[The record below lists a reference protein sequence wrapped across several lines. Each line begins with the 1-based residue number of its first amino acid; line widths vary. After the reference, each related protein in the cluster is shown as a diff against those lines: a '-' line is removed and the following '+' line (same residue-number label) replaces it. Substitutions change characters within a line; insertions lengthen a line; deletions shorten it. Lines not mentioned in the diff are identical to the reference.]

1 MMNGTI
7 RVVTFFLVILLVS
20 VVVTAQ
26 PSISPQFL
34 SHYTIDVKIDFVTGT
49 FTGSEDVTYW
59 NTTGSALEQ
68 VVFRIYPNSQYLYG
82 PGTLHVD
89 AVHVQGAAVAAA
101 PTGDHTVLPI
111 DLPRPLPPQSRATIA
126 VTFTG
131 KLSRWSDGTPTVPS
145 DYGIYAATAHTL
157 TLASFYPI
165 LAAYTP
171 GSGWDRTPVGPI
183 GDAVTSDIANYD
195 VTVTVPAG
203 VVVVGSGER
212 TGVTQSSAGVQ
223 YQFVGQLMRDFMLVA
238 GDNFATRTEDAGNT
252 RLTTYF
258 RPNDHRAAATAL
270 EDGTRAIAIYNK
282 LFGACAY
289 PKVDIVEVPL
299 ARAAGVE
306 YPGLILVAA
315 SYCADPS
322 TRFFSIIIS
331 HELAHQWWYAA
342 VGNDVTA
349 EPWLDE
355 ALATYSSVIYLEKT
369 AGPRT
374 SRAVLAEFR
383 EQYQRARAT
392 HPNLAVASPT
402 YRFPNDATY
411 SAIVYSGGACFLNAV
426 RVAIGDSAFFA
437 ALSEYYRLFKFRRA
451 TAHDL
456 LATFTHTCGCDLDKI
471 YTAYLKPAVVTTP

>member
-1 MMNGTI
+1 MNGTV
-7 RVVTFFLVILLVS
+7 RVGTFFLVMLLVA

-26 PSISPQFL
+26 PAIPPQFL
-34 SHYTIDVKIDFVTGT
+34 SHYIIDVNVDFATGT
-49 FTGSEDVTYW
+49 FIGSEDVVYW
-59 NTTGSALEQ
+59 NTTGNALDQ
-68 VVFRIYPNSQYLYG
+68 IVFRLYPNSQYLYG

-89 AVHVQGAAVAAA
+89 AVHTLGVAVTAT
-101 PTGDHTVLPI
+101 PTGDQTVLPV
-111 DLPRPLPPQSRATIA
+111 DLPRPLPPQSRATITI
-126 VTFTG
+126 TFSG
-131 KLSRWSDGTPTVPS
+131 KLSRWSDGVPTASS

-157 TLASFYPI
+157 TMASFYPI

-171 GSGWDRTPVGPI
+171 GTGWDRTPVGPI
-183 GDAVTSDIANYD
+183 GDTVTSDIANYD

-212 TGVTQSSAGVQ
+212 TGVTRFGNEGQ
-223 YQFVGQLMRDFMLVA
+223 YQFVGRMMRDFMLVA
-238 GDNFATRTEDAGNT
+238 GDDFVTRAESAGNT
-252 RLTTYF
+252 RLTAYF
-258 RPNDHRAAATAL
+258 RPNDRRASATAL

-282 LFGACAY
+282 LFGPCAY

-306 YPGLILVAA
+306 YPGLILVA
-315 SYCADPS
+315 SDYCADPS

-342 VGNDVTA
+342 VGNDVSA

-374 SRAVLAEFR
+374 ARAVLAEFC
-383 EQYQRARAT
+383 EQYKRARAT
-392 HPNLAVASPT
+392 HPDLSVASPT
-402 YRFPNDATY
+402 RRFPDDGTY
-411 SAIVYSGGACFLNAV
+411 SAIVYSGGACFLNAI
-426 RVAIGDSAFFA
+426 RAAIGDNAFFT

-456 LATFTHTCGCDLDKI
+456 LAAFTHACGCNLDKI
-471 YTAYLKPAVVTTP
+471 YTAYLKPAAVTTP

>member
-1 MMNGTI
+1 MLRVEHI
-7 RVVTFFLVILLVS
+7 RALVVAAVIAVLVVPALGWAS
-20 VVVTAQ
+20 TPPVT
-26 PSISPQFL
+26 
-34 SHYTIDVKIDFVTGT
+34 HYTIDVNVNFAAGT
-49 FTGSEDVTYW
+49 FIGSEDVVYW
-59 NTTGSALEQ
+59 NTTETTLDK

-82 PGTLHVD
+82 PGTLRVD
-89 AVHVQGAAVAAA
+89 AIHVQGAAVTAT
-101 PTGDHTVLPI
+101 PTGDLTVLPVN
-111 DLPRPLPPQSRATIA
+111 LPRPLPPQSRTTIA
-126 VTFTG
+126 ITFTG
-131 KLSRWSDGTPTVPS
+131 ELSRWSGGVPTAPS
-145 DYGIYAATAHTL
+145 DYGIYAASAHTL

-171 GSGWDRTPVGPI
+171 GVGWERTLVGPI

-212 TGVTQSSAGVQ
+212 TGITQSDNEVQ
-223 YQFVGQLMRDFMLVA
+223 YQFVGRMMRDFMLVV

-252 RLTTYF
+252 RLTAYF
-258 RPNDHRAAATAL
+258 RPHDRRAAATAL
-270 EDGTRAIAIYNK
+270 EDGTRAIAIYDK
-282 LFGACAY
+282 LFGPCDY
-289 PKVDIVEVPL
+289 PKVDIVKVQL
-299 ARAAGVE
+299 ARDAGVA

-315 SYCADPS
+315 DYCADPS

-342 VGNDVTA
+342 VGNDVSA

-374 SRAVLAEFR
+374 ARAVLAEFC

-392 HPNLAVASPT
+392 HPGLAVASPT
-402 YRFPNDATY
+402 YRFPDDAAY
-411 SAIVYSGGACFLNAV
+411 SAIVYSGGACFLNAI
-426 RVAIGDSAFFA
+426 RSAIGDNAFFT
-437 ALSEYYRLFKFRRA
+437 ALSEYYRAFKFRRA

-456 LATFTHTCGCDLDKI
+456 LTAFTHACGCDLDKI
-471 YTAYLKPAVVTTP
+471 YTAYLKPAAVTTP